1 MKNLN
6 LNARNILIIFSYLFV
21 AIAVFALGYLFGFKS
36 IDDKFITEATSQVN
50 SPYQSSSPT
59 LSPHNTSY
67 RVILEDREIRLYID
81 EGGTSRLI
89 SAEEISET
97 AYPVSDIASLK
108 NGFTFDSM
116 DKAISLMENFIS

>member
-6 LNARNILIIFSYLFV
+6 LNVRNIITVISYLFV
-21 AIAVFALGYLFGFKS
+21 AITVFALGYLLGFKS
-36 IDDKFITEATSQVN
+36 IDDKLMTEATSQVN

-59 LSPHNTSY
+59 LSPQNTSY
-67 RVILEDREIRLYID
+67 RVILEDGEIRLYID
-81 EGGTSRLI
+81 ESGTSRLI

-108 NGFTFDSM
+108 NGFAFDSM

>member
-6 LNARNILIIFSYLFV
+6 LNVRNIITVISYLFV
-21 AIAVFALGYLFGFKS
+21 AITVFALGYLLGFKS
-36 IDDKFITEATSQVN
+36 IDNKLMTEATSQVN

-59 LSPHNTSY
+59 LSPQNTSY

-81 EGGTSRLI
+81 ESGTSRLI